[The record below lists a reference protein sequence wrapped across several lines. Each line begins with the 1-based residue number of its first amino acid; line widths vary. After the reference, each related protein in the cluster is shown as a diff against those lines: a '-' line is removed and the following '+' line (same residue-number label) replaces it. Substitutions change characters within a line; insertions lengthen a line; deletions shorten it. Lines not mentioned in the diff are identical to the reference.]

1 MTIWLIGG
9 TQESAVLAQAI
20 AAHQLPCV
28 VTATTDSA
36 RSLYP
41 ISPTLRV
48 WIGRLNA
55 EHLAEFMQTHR
66 IHCILD
72 ASHPFAVDIS
82 QLAIALAQTQKLPYL
97 RYERPSIPPAFC
109 SNEGAPP
116 EPSSS
121 SVLYLPDFPALFLG
135 NYLIGQRVL
144 LTIGYRPLRLFSA
157 WHDRATLFARILP
170 SLTALQAAQTAGFT
184 NDRLIALRPPVSAAV
199 ETALWQQWQIS
210 IVVTKA
216 SGTAG
221 GEDTKRAVA
230 QTLGITLIV
239 IDRPSI
245 DYPDQT
251 SDIPTALSFCFHA
264 STLSPLYLSNG

>member
-9 TQESAVLAQAI
+9 TQESAALAQAI
-20 AAHQLPCV
+20 VAYQLPCI

-41 ISPTLRV
+41 VSSTLKV

-55 EHLAEFMQTHR
+55 EYLADFVQTFH

-72 ASHPFAVDIS
+72 ASHPFAVEIS
-82 QLAIALAQTQKLPYL
+82 QLAIALAQTQNLPYL
-97 RYERPSIPPAFC
+97 RYERPSVLPAFR
-109 SNEGAPP
+109 SNESVSS
-116 EPSSS
+116 EPASS
-121 SVLYLPDFPALFLG
+121 LIRYLPDFSCLLSG

-144 LTIGYRPLRLFSA
+144 LTIGYRPLPLFSS

-170 SLTALQAAQTAGFT
+170 SITALQTAQTAGFT
-184 NDRLIALRPPVSAAV
+184 NDRLIALRPPVSAAI

-210 IVVTKA
+210 LVVTKA

-221 GEDTKRAVA
+221 GEDIKQAVA
-230 QTLGITLIV
+230 QTLGIPLI
-239 IDRPSI
+239 IIHRPPI
-245 DYPDQT
+245 DYPAQT
-251 SDIPTALSFCFHA
+251 SDINIALNFCHHT
-264 STLSPLYLSNG
+264 STPSAISTS